1 MRMKRTPCII
11 TAVATLMVAGC
22 DQKNDTGSQ
31 GDRESKANKSGS
43 RSSDRDSDTRP
54 ARTGAGTKSAW
65 NQPEGGDQSAKTGQR
80 PASGGDRKKPAP
92 QEIELPPLPEDI
104 QSLSKMAEEGDPRA
118 QLQLGN
124 RFSSG
129 AGVPQDLTEAAKWFR
144 AAAEQGQPDAA
155 YNLAMMYES
164 GHGVNED
171 PEEAQKWYQ
180 MYNQNLQPGN

>member
-1 MRMKRTPCII
+1 MNKAPLII
-11 TAVATLMVAGC
+11 TAVATLMVSGC

-31 GDRESKANKSGS
+31 GDRQTKAKKSESRLPDRNSG
-43 RSSDRDSDTRP
+43 RRP

-65 NQPEGGDQSAKTGQR
+65 SQPEGGDQSAKTGQR
-80 PASGGDRKKPAP
+80 PASGGDRKKPAL

-129 AGVPQDLTEAAKWFR
+129 AGVPQDLAEAAKWFR

-180 MYNQNLQPGN
+180 MYNKNLQPDN